1 MRTRRGDPA
10 RSGGAGTSARAQR
23 FMGEADELLGA
34 EVLAGP
40 AVAGLLSAAADPD
53 AAALGV
59 LRVVEAVA
67 REGEGDRLRAALAG
81 SPAFLSRLILLAGA
95 SEASIDHLV
104 RWPDSVF
111 VLNGEGTHL
120 IVGSEDAAPDA
131 LRRTLFTAVGA
142 DPDAELPTA
151 TMTGEEAVAALRRR
165 YRDLLVQVTVDDLA
179 ALEPTSIVE
188 SVTALLSDLAAGVI
202 DAGLTIARAETEDAD
217 TASLAVIGMGKC
229 GARELNYVS
238 DVDVVFCY
246 AARGEAPDD
255 TAARA
260 ATRLALRLVEIISG
274 SAAEPALWELDA
286 ALRPEGKA
294 GPLVR
299 KLEEFDHYYAE
310 VAHNWEFQA
319 LLKARPIAGDA
330 ALGAAWYDTLNPYVW
345 TASGREG
352 FIEQVRAM
360 RVRVVDLI
368 PKKETERQIK
378 LGPGGLRDVEFSAQ
392 LLQLV
397 HGLADDRIRV
407 PTTLRVLAAL
417 GETGYIASADAADL
431 AEAYRFMRVVEHRLQ
446 IPRMQRTALL
456 PDQESK
462 LRTLARSVYAL
473 GDRSEGRLADDRTAH
488 SKRVRGLHEQIFYR
502 PILEAAAGQDA
513 LTAMSAEAARA
524 RLAAFGY
531 RGTKAAMGHI
541 AALTSGVS
549 RAAVVHRQVLPAL
562 LDWFSEGVD
571 PDAGLL
577 AFRRLS
583 ESLSGSNWYLKLLRD
598 SGVAARSMAQVL
610 SLSEF
615 ATGLLLHNP
624 AAAAWLDDPERLQ
637 PRSVD
642 SLRQEAGGLLERHGA
657 EAVEPIR
664 ALYSREVLRTALG
677 DVLDAVELPAIPGIL
692 SQLMEITID
701 AALSAVR
708 AGLDAE
714 ADVPDYEFAVIA
726 MGRLGG
732 AEIGY
737 FSDADVMFVH
747 RPLVDDLDS
756 EASGRLTAHVKKVAL
771 ALTSALGGTGSASL
785 EIDIDAD
792 LRPEGKS
799 GPLVRGLESYRRY
812 YAQWS
817 EPWEAQALLRARPI
831 AGSGELREA
840 FDALIDPLRYP
851 GEVPVSSLRQMR
863 RLKARMESERLPR
876 GADPKRHIKLG
887 RGGLSDV
894 EWTVQLLQLRHAADH
909 PGLRT
914 TSTLGA
920 LHAAVEAGLAGED
933 DARTLETAWS
943 MATALRSAVMLFRGR
958 TAAALPADHTELE
971 AAARLMGY
979 RPGSVQRLA
988 EEYLGATRRARK
1000 VMERLFYEFD

>member
-1 MRTRRGDPA
+1 MVVGRSNSA
-10 RSGGAGTSARAQR
+10 RSGTAGTLTRSRR
-23 FMGEADELLGA
+23 FLAEADEHLGG
-34 EVLAGP
+34 EVLSGP
-40 AVAGLLSAAADPD
+40 AVEGLLATAADPD

-67 REGEGDRLRAALAG
+67 RDGGRDRMRAAIEDN
-81 SPAFLSRLILLAGA
+81 PAFVSRLVLLAGA
-95 SEASIDHLV
+95 SEASVDHLV
-104 RWPDSVF
+104 RWPGSVF
-111 VLNGEGTHL
+111 ALEGSDTHL
-120 IVGSEDAAPDA
+120 IIGSESAEPEAVRRVLFEAVEADPEAEHPVAALSGDAAVTA
-131 LRRTLFTAVGA
+131 LRRT
-142 DPDAELPTA
+142 
-151 TMTGEEAVAALRRR
+151 
-165 YRDLLVQVTVDDLA
+165 YRDLLVQVATDDLA

-188 SVTALLSDLAAGVI
+188 SVTALLSDLAAGVV
-202 DAGLTIARAETEDAD
+202 DAGLAVARAEVEDAD
-217 TASLAVIGMGKC
+217 TAALAVIGMGKC

-246 AARGEAPDD
+246 APLGGADD
-255 TAARA
+255 SAAARS

-274 SAAEPALWELDA
+274 SAPEPALWELDA

-299 KLEEFDHYYAE
+299 KLEEFEHYYRE

-319 LLKARPIAGDA
+319 LLKARPIAGDRG
-330 ALGAAWYDTLNPYVW
+330 LGAAWYDALNPFVW
-345 TASGREG
+345 TASEREG

-407 PTTLRVLAAL
+407 PTTLRVLEAL

-431 AEAYRFMRVVEHRLQ
+431 AEAYRFMRVIEHRLQ

-456 PDQESK
+456 PTQEAK
-462 LRTLARSVYAL
+462 LRTLARTVFAL
-473 GDRSEGRLADDRTAH
+473 GDRSEKRLTAERSRH
-488 SKRVRGLHEQIFYR
+488 ARRVRGLHEQIFYR
-502 PILEAAAGQDA
+502 PILEAAAGQGA
-513 LTAMSAEAARA
+513 IGAMSTEAARD

-531 RGTKAAMGHI
+531 RGTKSAMGHI

-549 RAAVVHRQVLPAL
+549 RAAAVQRQVLPAL

-583 ESLSGSNWYLKLLRD
+583 ESLSGSSWYLKLLRD

-610 SLSEF
+610 SLSAF
-615 ATGLLLHNP
+615 ATDLLLHTP
-624 AAAAWLDDPERLQ
+624 TAAEWLDDQDLLR
-637 PRSVD
+637 PRSTAA
-642 SLRQEAGGLLERHGA
+642 LRQEVAGLLERHGA
-657 EAVEPIR
+657 EALDPIR
-664 ALYSREVLRTALG
+664 ALYSREVLRTALA
-677 DVLDAVELPAIPGIL
+677 DILSVVELSEVPGIL
-692 SQLMEITID
+692 SGLMEISID
-701 AALSAVR
+701 SALTAVR
-708 AGLDAE
+708 MRLDAE

-747 RPLVDDLDS
+747 RPC
-756 EASGRLTAHVKKVAL
+756 ASGLGAEESGKLAAHVKKVAL
-771 ALTSALGGTGSASL
+771 ALATELGNTGARGL
-785 EIDIDAD
+785 AVDIDAD

-799 GPLVRGLESYRRY
+799 GPLVRSLESYRKY
-812 YAQWS
+812 YDKWS
-817 EPWEAQALLRARPI
+817 EPWEAQALLRARAI
-831 AGSGELREA
+831 AGTPGLRDD
-840 FDALIDPLRYP
+840 FTALIDPLRYP
-851 GEVPVSSLRQMR
+851 SAVPDSSLRQMR

-894 EWTVQLLQLRHAADH
+894 EWTVQLAQLRHAAEH

-914 TSTLGA
+914 TSTLEA
-920 LHAAVEAGLAGED
+920 LEAAVEAGLVSSD
-933 DARTLETAWS
+933 DALVLETAWS
-943 MATALRSAVMLFRGR
+943 MATALRSAVMLYRGR
-958 TAAALPADHTELE
+958 TAEALPADHTELE
-971 AAARLMGY
+971 ASARLMGY
-979 RPGSVQRLA
+979 RPGSAQKLA

-1000 VMERLFYEFD
+1000 VMERLFYAFN